1 MSLVGQMREKSL
13 QIYGESWECL
23 EQPKL
28 WGSVTE
34 LLFKFVTVERIAER
48 AMPLILQVPLFT
60 RNHSR
65 PRQVDIWW

>member
-1 MSLVGQMREKSL
+1 MREKSL

-48 AMPLILQVPLFT
+48 AMPLILQVRLPSPFKA
-60 RNHSR
+60 
-65 PRQVDIWW
+65 